1 MPPGRRRYMKIQGSY
16 KVPAPP
22 EAVYRQLLD
31 PEALAQA
38 LPGCE
43 KLTEYDA
50 CSYDAEM
57 CVGIAAVKGTY
68 QGRVEILDQ
77 KPPERFRMRVNAH
90 GKGGFLKG
98 EGEIVLSGS
107 GDETTVS
114 YSGETQ
120 VGGMIAAVGQR
131 MIQAASRQI
140 VSQFFQAFAKQI
152 QQSRAS

>member
-1 MPPGRRRYMKIQGSY
+1 MKVEGSY
-16 KVPAPP
+16 KVSGSR
-22 EAVYRQLLD
+22 ETVYKLLLD
-31 PEALAQA
+31 REALLKAF
-38 LPGCE
+38 PGCQ
-43 KLTEYDA
+43 KLTSNQA

-77 KPPERFRMRVNAH
+77 NPPERFRMRVDLR

-140 VSQFFQAFAKQI
+140 VSQFFQAFAGQI
-152 QQSRAS
+152 QRASRV

>member
-1 MPPGRRRYMKIQGSY
+1 MKVEGSY
-16 KVPAPP
+16 KVPGSR
-22 EAVYRQLLD
+22 ETVYRQLLD
-31 PEALAQA
+31 PDTLLKA
-38 LPGCE
+38 LPGCR
-43 KLTEYDA
+43 KLTAHDA

-57 CVGIAAVKGTY
+57 SVGIAAVKGTY

-77 KPPERFRMRVNAH
+77 NPPEGFRMRVEMR

-98 EGEIVLSGS
+98 EGEVVLSGS

-120 VGGMIAAVGQR
+120 VGGLIAAVGQR
-131 MIQAASRQI
+131 MIQAASRQV

-152 QQSRAS
+152 QARSVR